1 MNNSTNKNNQK
12 ISKKKQKKVTSKLYE
27 KYEKMSLDAT
37 PIYTEEEAMEMAI
50 KAVNEYRALPIEDRI
65 KCKQN
70 NS

>member
-1 MNNSTNKNNQK
+1 MKKSQN
-12 ISKKKQKKVTSKLYE
+12 ISKKKQKKISAKLCD